1 MGAAHCARSNE
12 AGPPVTWLG
21 IDGEGIGRAPHRY
34 VLLAASDSSGVHD
47 YIENVNG
54 IPTER
59 GLRFLLSLP
68 RRFPDARLAGFYLS
82 YDWTMLLADLPN
94 RCLFRLLRPEMR
106 LRPRN
111 EGAGFSPVYWRGFK
125 LHYLSGMMRIA
136 RGDDSATIWDVGK
149 FYQSRF
155 VQALESAGLAPSELI
170 ARMKEERGTWGESD
184 LDRMRDYCLEECRE
198 LSKLCG
204 LLERQH
210 ESIGLSLRS
219 WHGPGSTASALLA
232 REKVERCH
240 AKAPAEVEDLARRAF
255 FGGRF
260 EQARIGSE
268 PGVWSYDVR
277 SAYPHAASSLPCLA
291 HAKWVHRRR
300 APREVSIALVR
311 YRVGDVGERVWGPLP
326 CRLPDGSIVWPRSGS
341 SGWVWNVEFQAA
353 RAWRGVEY
361 GGEHWELVRKCS
373 CQPFAFVPDLYAAR
387 IARPENKQVLKL
399 AMNSLYGKLAQS
411 AGGGSRWSSRVWAG
425 IITATTRARMLD
437 LIRSHGDESKLVA
450 IATDGAYSTERLAI
464 DGAELGGWEVGEKG
478 FMTFVRPGIYWSHAD
493 VLKWYGAPTLETRAT
508 ATKAIRSRG
517 IGRAHLLTQVSAAEA
532 AIARG
537 DERAELGLTTQF
549 GGARETVYRTPS
561 NAIKR
566 SPLFGQWY
574 EQAARLSLAP
584 EPKRDAHWNPPSLDG
599 IESAPYEP
607 NKGVPQKLLRLIGSM
622 LEGRIR

>member
-1 MGAAHCARSNE
+1 MS
-12 AGPPVTWLG
+12 WLG

-34 VLLAASDSSGVHD
+34 VLLAASDSSGKHD
-47 YIENVNG
+47 YVENVNG
-54 IPTER
+54 IPTAV
-59 GLRFLLSLP
+59 GLRFLLTLGA
-68 RRFPDARLAGFYLS
+68 RFPDHRLAGFYLS
-82 YDWTMLLADLPN
+82 YDWTMLLRDVPN
-94 RCLFRLLRPEMR
+94 RALYRLLRPETR
-106 LRPRN
+106 LRPRA
-111 EGAGFSPVYWRGFK
+111 EGAGFSPVYWQGFK
-125 LHYLSGMMRIA
+125 LHYLSGMMRIV
-136 RGDDSATIWDVGK
+136 RGERSVTVWDVGK

-155 VQALESAGLAPSELI
+155 VAALEAAGLAPSELI
-170 ARMKEERGTWGESD
+170 TRMKEERGTWHEHD

-210 ESIGLSLRS
+210 TGIGLSLKS

-232 REKVERCH
+232 KHKVEKHH
-240 AKAPAEVEDLARRAF
+240 AKTPPHLDGIVARAF

-268 PGVWSYDVR
+268 AGVWSYDVR
-277 SAYPHAASSLPCLA
+277 SAYPHAASTLPCLV

-300 APREVSIALVR
+300 APSDSAVAVVR
-311 YRVGDVGERVWGPLP
+311 YRVKDIGERTWGPLP
-326 CRLPDGSIVWPRSGS
+326 CRLADDSIVWPRSGS
-341 SGWVWNVEFQAA
+341 TGWVWSVEFRAA
-353 RAWRGVEY
+353 LAWRGVEY

-373 CQPFAFVPDLYAAR
+373 CVPFHFVPDLYRAR

-399 AMNSLYGKLAQS
+399 ALNSLYGKLAQS

-437 LIRSHGDESKLVA
+437 LIRAHSDESKLVA
-450 IATDGAYSTERLAI
+450 IATDGAYSTEHLSFDVGDA
-464 DGAELGGWEVGEKG
+464 LGTWEVGAKG
-478 FMTFVRPGIYWSHAD
+478 FMTFVRPGIYWAHTD
-493 VLKWYGAPTLETRAT
+493 ILKWYGAPTLDARAL

-517 IGRAHLLTQVSAAEA
+517 ISRAHLLTQVSAAEA

-537 DERAELGLTTQF
+537 DARAELGVTTQF

-561 NAIKR
+561 GLVKR
-566 SPLFGQWY
+566 SPLYGQWY
-574 EQAARLSLAP
+574 EMSAKLSLAP
-584 EPKRDAHWNPPSLDG
+584 EPKRDANWNPPSLDG

-607 NKGVPQKLLRLIGSM
+607 NKGVSSKLLRLIGSM